1 VKHEVW
7 PQWKADLSLLFVT
20 VIWGATFTVVK
31 SAMEDIT
38 PFYFLAA
45 RFTLASLTLAL
56 LPGTIDG
63 LRQNWRLTVL
73 PGLMLTAGFA
83 LQTTGL
89 LYTSAS
95 RAGFITGLSVV
106 LVPLIVS
113 IRHRAWPPVQVMGG
127 VLLATLGL
135 YFLSGAGQDGLNIG
149 DFLVFGCAISFALQI
164 ITIGKRAKS
173 INPLSF
179 ALGMTALAALNFWL
193 LAIGL
198 ERPPAAIT
206 LPVIFAV
213 GMTGLLATALAF
225 YLQCRM
231 QQFTSATHT
240 ALIFSAEPVFAAVFG
255 YLLAGERLGLVGILG
270 GALIVT
276 GIIVAELRSPTPLPP
291 S

>member
-1 VKHEVW
+1 LPHETW

-20 VIWGATFTVVK
+20 VIWGATFTIVK
-31 SAMEDIT
+31 EAMNSIT
-38 PFYFLAA
+38 PFYFLAS
-45 RFTLASLTLAL
+45 RFTLAALALAL
-56 LPGTIDG
+56 LPQTIAG
-63 LRQNWRLTVL
+63 LRQGWRLTLL

-113 IRHRAWPPVQVMGG
+113 LRNRAWPPKQVAAG
-127 VLLATLGL
+127 VILATLGL
-135 YFLSGAGQDGLNIG
+135 FFLSGTGGNPLNFG
-149 DFLVFGCAISFALQI
+149 DLLVLGCAVSFALQI
-164 ITIGKRAKS
+164 ITIGRRAKN

-179 ALGMTALAALNFWL
+179 ALGMTMLAAANFWAMAL
-193 LAIGL
+193 FFEAPPANFPPSVILAI
-198 ERPPAAIT
+198 
-206 LPVIFAV
+206 

-231 QQFTSATHT
+231 QQFTSSTHT

-255 YLLAGERLGLVGILG
+255 YLLAGDRLGTIGIAG
-270 GALIVT
+270 GALIVA
-276 GIIVAELRSPTPLPP
+276 GIIVAELKLKTPQAA

>member
-1 VKHEVW
+1 VAHTAW

-31 SAMEDIT
+31 NAMEDIT

-45 RFTLASLTLAL
+45 RFSLATLTLAL
-56 LPGTIDG
+56 LPGTIAG
-63 LRQNWRLTVL
+63 LRRDWRIVVL
-73 PGLMLTAGFA
+73 PGLMLTSGFA

-113 IRHRAWPPVQVMGG
+113 LRHKSWPPLPVLGG

-135 YFLSGAGQDGLNIG
+135 YFLSGTGQGGLNLG
-149 DFLVFGCAISFALQI
+149 DFLVLGCAISFALQI

-179 ALGMTALAALNFWL
+179 ALGMTALAALNFWS
-193 LAIGL
+193 LAIGF

-255 YLLAGERLGLVGILG
+255 YLLAGERLGAFGIFG
-270 GALIVT
+270 GLLIVT
-276 GIIVAELRSPTPLPP
+276 GIVLAELRFPV
-291 S
+291 